1 MSELSERPMPIIE
14 LRSVWKIYDSGSA
27 RVVALRDVSLDV
39 REGEFVAVVG
49 PSGSGKS
56 TLLHIMGGLDRP
68 TKGIVRV
75 AGIEVSS
82 LKSDVELCKYRNELV
97 GFVFQMFYLIP
108 RLTALENVELP
119 LIARGLSPRER
130 RARAL
135 EALRLVG
142 LEHRAHHRP
151 AEMSGGEQQRVAI
164 ARAIVAEP
172 KLILADEP
180 TGNLD
185 SANAQAVTS
194 LFRKLSRTLG
204 VTIVLA
210 THNLELLSYCDRA
223 IRLVDGMVAGIY
235 TRDEYRELIAISS
248 KYLGKDDEV

>member
-1 MSELSERPMPIIE
+1 MRVILMPLIE
-14 LRSVWKIYDSGSA
+14 LRGVWKIYDSGSM
-27 RVVALRDVSLDV
+27 RVVALRDVDIDV
-39 REGEFVAVVG
+39 EEGEFVAVVG

-56 TLLHIMGGLDRP
+56 TLLHIIGGLDRP
-68 TKGIVRV
+68 TRGIVRV

-82 LKSDVELCKYRNELV
+82 LRSDTELCKYRNELV

-119 LIARGLSPRER
+119 LIARGLDPRER
-130 RARAL
+130 RTKAL

-164 ARAIVAEP
+164 ARAIVTEP

-185 SANAQAVTS
+185 SANARAVMD
-194 LFRKLSRTLG
+194 LFEKLNKALG
-204 VTIVLA
+204 VTILLA

-223 IRLVDGMVAGIY
+223 IRLVDGKVAGIY
-235 TRDEYRELIAISS
+235 DRERYDELIALSS
-248 KYLGKDDEV
+248 KRLREHDST